1 MQRQIIHITNFDEP
15 LPTPTRRVGVVNF
28 GVYCQC
34 GEFIALLVSE
44 PRQPPLNVEFVAE
57 TPVLIKCP
65 YCQSEQ
71 RRQVRQILRV
81 PLTEKNRRQFD
92 QHLRQAA
99 LRQTG
104 ASK

>member
-1 MQRQIIHITNFDEP
+1 MQRQVIHITNFDEP

-57 TPVLIKCP
+57 KPVLIKCP
-65 YCQSEQ
+65 YCQSDQ
-71 RRQVRQILRV
+71 RRQVHQILRV
-81 PLTEKNRRQFD
+81 PLTEKNRRQLDRHF
-92 QHLRQAA
+92 RQAA
-99 LRQTG
+99 PTQSRALR
-104 ASK
+104 